1 MSTLRNV
8 LKGLTGNLSEKNYD
22 ETFAEYRLWFDIG
35 TTHNYLNDEGQ
46 VANDIRGI
54 IKSNLLRPDNGDLI
68 HPAIH
73 LYLRFVRDIGA
84 DPTMSAQVPKLSRSF
99 ESAVDWCF
107 EEHLFI
113 AAYSDEIDTWDYNC
127 RYPPDL
133 AGFSQRK
140 VVFLEQIN
148 LIACWANL
156 GYVKRPVIRDH
167 ILQSL
172 VSRPKS
178 YDYQADAI
186 IILFKVAGA
195 TFGTFADPPVVDRC
209 LELLKNHYSNNASRS
224 LLVQV
229 RTPHTVK
236 GGRRADMN
244 V

>member
-35 TTHNYLNDEGQ
+35 TAHNYLNDENQ
-46 VANDIRGI
+46 VANDVRGI
-54 IKSNLLRPDNGDLI
+54 IQSNLLRPDNGDLI

-73 LYLRFVRDIGA
+73 LYLRFVGDIEV
-84 DPTMSAQVPKLSRSF
+84 DPTMSAQMPKLTRSF
-99 ESAVDWCF
+99 EAAVDRCF
-107 EEHLFI
+107 EEHLSM
-113 AAYSDEIDTWDYNC
+113 AAYSDYIDSQ
-127 RYPPDL
+127 PPKYQGNNL
-133 AGFSQRK
+133 AELTQRK
-140 VVFLEQIN
+140 VTFFEEIN

-156 GYVKRPVIRDH
+156 GYVKRAVIRDH

-172 VSRPKS
+172 VSRPKL
-178 YDYQADAI
+178 YDHQADAI

-195 TFGTFADPPVVDRC
+195 TFGTFADPSVVDRC
-209 LELLKNHYSNNASRS
+209 LEVLKNHYSNNASRS

-229 RTPHTVK
+229 RIPHMVK
-236 GGRRADMN
+236 EGHRVDMN